1 MLAPPNRF
9 MRPIL
14 LLVFAAAVPLAA
26 TVRAQQPAG
35 VVLSGQI
42 TGDAKSS
49 AIVIVDDP
57 GGTAAWHART
67 TKVGSYSIGPI
78 PPGQYRV
85 CFQAPHFDPVVR
97 EWEINADSLPLN
109 VRLHSTQHLRA
120 PECPTVAKALLA
132 LTPAELQRATL
143 TLRVS
148 GGAWSDTGFAITIF
162 GDDRAQSS
170 TPSAKVFPNGLDR
183 TGAGATLPS
192 GAASR
197 VFYQLFASGFFTLPQ
212 PTGVRLVM
220 DTNTTA
226 LTFSADGLSRTIEH
240 ITGLPPAEL
249 VDFEPQVLAAANA
262 HALLHGAPPDET
274 LFGGVGQDLELPKPG
289 LTPLIRAAATASVE
303 AVQRLISQGEDP
315 KATDASG
322 WTALMYAASEDNE
335 LVVAY
340 LLAHGA
346 NPNAKSL
353 RHETALM
360 AAVGG
365 GSGDSGCIKALL
377 NAGAN
382 PNSETVEG
390 QTALMWAAR
399 RARPDAIS
407 LLLAARADV
416 NFRARDGSTA
426 LALLRADLGDRSRKS
441 LELLRAAGATR

>member
-26 TVRAQQPAG
+26 PVRAQQPAG

-42 TGDAKSS
+42 RGDAKSS

-67 TKVGSYSIGPI
+67 AKVGSYSIGPI

-109 VRLHSTQHLRA
+109 VRLRSTQQLRA

-148 GGAWSDTGFAITIF
+148 ESVWGGAGFSITIF

-170 TPSAKVFPNGLDR
+170 TPSPELFPNRLDR
-183 TGAGATLPS
+183 PGAGITLPS
-192 GAASR
+192 GAASQ
-197 VFYQLFASGFFTLPQ
+197 VFHQLYASGFFTLPQ
-212 PTGVRLVM
+212 PPGVRLAM
-220 DTNTTA
+220 DANTTA

-240 ITGLPPAEL
+240 VTGAPPPGLADL
-249 VDFEPQVLAAANA
+249 EPEILAAANS
-262 HALLHGAPPDET
+262 HALLRGAPPDET
-274 LFGGVGQDLELPKPG
+274 LFGGVRQDLELPKPG
-289 LTPLIRAAATASVE
+289 LTPLLRAATASVE

-322 WTALMYAASEDNE
+322 WTALMYASSEGNE
-335 LVVAY
+335 PVVAY

-346 NPNAKSL
+346 DPNAKSL
-353 RHETALM
+353 RRETALM

-365 GSGDSGCIKALL
+365 LSGDSGCIKALL
-377 NAGAN
+377 DAGAN

-426 LALLRADLGDRSRKS
+426 LALLRADLGERSRQS